1 MRRAA
6 YDQRRMEE
14 HVYRQ
19 LYELED
25 THWWF
30 RGRRAVIHALLGR
43 APLPERPR
51 VLDAGCGTGRNI
63 TEYARLG
70 ETAGV
75 DPSPDAVAFCHA
87 RGLGQVIESG
97 IENLPF
103 DDGAFDLVTATDVL
117 EHIPDD
123 GGAARELRRV
133 TRPGG
138 SLLVTVPAYQWLW
151 SQHDDSH
158 HHQRRYTLRRLRATL
173 AAAGWRP
180 VVQTYF
186 NSILL
191 GPIAAVRVV
200 SGDKPRS
207 DYDLAPRP
215 LNEALVLPMR
225 GEAAFIARG
234 GRLPAG
240 VSIGMVCTSS

>member
-1 MRRAA
+1 
-6 YDQRRMEE
+6 MEE

-30 RGRRAVIHALLGR
+30 RGRRAVIHALLAR
-43 APLPERPR
+43 TPLTDRPR
-51 VLDAGCGTGRNI
+51 ILDAGCGTGRNI
-63 TEYARLG
+63 TEYAQFG

-87 RGLGQVIESG
+87 RGLAQVTQSG
-97 IENLPF
+97 VEELPF
-103 DDGAFDLVTATDVL
+103 DDGAFDLMTATDVL

-138 SLLVTVPAYQWLW
+138 HLLVTVPAYQWLW

-158 HHQRRYTLRRLRATL
+158 HHQRRYTLPRLRAVLDGSGL
-173 AAAGWRP
+173 APDRADVLQLDPAGPDRRRAPRLVRQAAQRLRHGA
-180 VVQTYF
+180 Q
-186 NSILL
+186 
-191 GPIAAVRVV
+191 AAQRGART
-200 SGDKPRS
+200 SRC
-207 DYDLAPRP
+207 APRP
-215 LNEALVLPMR
+215 R
-225 GEAAFIARG
+225 
-234 GRLPAG
+234 
-240 VSIGMVCTSS
+240 